1 MNPPN
6 QDWALPQGVS
16 LRRALVQEAGRIL
29 VLQRC
34 CWSQVAI
41 QNNSLSVPALHES
54 IEELRAWIQD
64 WEVIVAE
71 QDHRLI
77 AAARGRK
84 RGSKW
89 EVGRIMV
96 APDWEGQGLGRWIL
110 AQCEN
115 LAPGECTSCFLYT
128 APGNARGIEIYKRAG
143 YQEKQPDIGG
153 TGHMQNAL
161 FLCKPLGGRGS
172 HRGRPGNDAE

>member
-1 MNPPN
+1 MKQPGQGYAP
-6 QDWALPQGVS
+6 PQGVS
-16 LRRALVQEAGRIL
+16 LRRASVHDAGQLL

-41 QNNSLSVPALHES
+41 QNNSLQVPALHES
-54 IEELRAWIQD
+54 LEEVLAWIED
-64 WEVIVAE
+64 WQVLVAE
-71 QDHRLI
+71 QEHRLI

-96 APDWEGQGLGRWIL
+96 APDCEGRGLGRWIL
-110 AQCEN
+110 AQCEQ
-115 LAPGECTSCFLYT
+115 LAPPDCSSCFLYT
-128 APGNARGIEIYKRAG
+128 APGNARGIEIYQRSG
-143 YQEKQPDIGG
+143 YQERVPDIEG

-161 FLCKPLGGRGS
+161 FLCKALR
-172 HRGRPGNDAE
+172 RPGSDP